1 MGSKNEQTKEC
12 CNVNLTLHLQ
22 NDIHSGFW
30 IFNRKGVGM
39 VIKSRRQN
47 VYLLKVHIL
56 LFSIYDSVI
65 ISPYFKD
72 TNF

>member
-1 MGSKNEQTKEC
+1 MNFSFHLSGMGSKNDLNMES

-39 VIKSRRQN
+39 VKKSRRQN
-47 VYLLKVHIL
+47 VYLLKVHIQL
-56 LFSIYDSVI
+56 SQFMIL
-65 ISPYFKD
+65 
-72 TNF
+72 